1 MISTVLIEDDVN
13 IRKGLAILLGQI
25 APDLEIVAQA
35 GTVQEGLSLIEKHQ
49 PSVLFLDIQLTDG
62 SSFDIL
68 DQLVKK
74 YDKISAQ
81 IVFITAYQEYAI
93 KAFKFSALDYLIKP
107 IDPEELQKAIAKIRV
122 LHQTQVQY
130 SQIDLLLE
138 YFAKNKQPKKIVL
151 STAEG
156 THLIDLKDIIRC
168 ESMDNYTKF
177 FLKNEKPILIS
188 KTLKEYDELLKDS
201 GFERIH
207 QSHLINLKY
216 LKSYIKTDGGYVIM
230 TDNSEL
236 PVSQRKREHLQEI
249 LKKYN
254 EF

>member
-1 MISTVLIEDDVN
+1 MISTILIEDDVN

-25 APDLEIVAQA
+25 APDFEIVAQA

-74 YDKISAQ
+74 YNKISAQ

-107 IDPEELQKAIAKIRV
+107 IDPEDLQKAIAKIRV

-138 YFAKNKQPKKIVL
+138 HFNKNKQPKKIVL

-156 THLIDLKDIIRC
+156 THLIDLQDIIRC

-207 QSHLINLKY
+207 QSHLINLNY
-216 LKSYIKTDGGYVIM
+216 LKSYIKADGGHVVM
-230 TDNSEL
+230 LDNSEL
-236 PVSQRKREHLQEI
+236 PVSQRKRERLQDL

>member
-1 MISTVLIEDDVN
+1 MISTILIEDDVN
-13 IRKGLAILLGQI
+13 IRTGLAILLKQI
-25 APDLEIVAQA
+25 APDLEIVGQA
-35 GTVQEGLSLIEKHQ
+35 GTVQEGLFLIEKHQ
-49 PSVLFLDIQLTDG
+49 PNVLFLDIQLTDG

-68 DQLVKK
+68 DQLMQKHN
-74 YDKISAQ
+74 KISAQ

-107 IDPEELQKAIAKIRV
+107 IDPEDLQNAITKIRAV
-122 LHQTQVQY
+122 QRTQVQY
-130 SQIDLLLE
+130 GQIDLLLE
-138 YFAKNKQPKKIVL
+138 HFNKNNLPKKIVL

-156 THLIDLKDIIRC
+156 THLIHLQDIIRC

-177 FLKNEKPILIS
+177 YLKSEKPILIS

-207 QSHLINLKY
+207 QSHLINLNY
-216 LKSYIKTDGGYVIM
+216 LKSYIKADGGYVIM

-236 PVSQRKREHLQEI
+236 PVSQRKRERLQAL
-249 LKKYN
+249 LKKHN